1 MDVAVS
7 ELRSRS
13 RRHETRG
20 AGIGGVDR
28 RSRSCRATGV
38 GSGARTSVVGVATAS
53 LARSPADCAGNNTTL
68 FPVLASREAPWRTR
82 GTSTSRARYVVF
94 TRASPRSMRR
104 STNTWVVSR
113 QRPSPTRRRA
123 RFRRVSGPNPSFRR
137 SARTRA
143 ERHRPRSERPSPRD
157 FETDLRDP
165 RTPAA
170 VIDRWRNRSAYRRR
184 KPSRAYSASPRE
196 PSRCPLRASSSNVH
210 TPGRPYFFDVA
221 RRASTTF
228 LSVSSFSP
236 SADAR

>member
-1 MDVAVS
+1 MCRNCGAEAGATRRAARVS
-7 ELRSRS
+7 AASTGVLARAEPQASARVLVPRSRAS
-13 RRHETRG
+13 RPPRG
-20 AGIGGVDR
+20 
-28 RSRSCRATGV
+28 RAPRPI
-38 GSGARTSVVGVATAS
+38 ARA
-53 LARSPADCAGNNTTL
+53 NNTTL

-94 TRASPRSMRR
+94 TRASLRLMRLWTSAR
-104 STNTWVVSR
+104 VVSR

-123 RFRRVSGPNPSFRR
+123 RFRRVSGTKCVFPSFRAN
-137 SARTRA
+137 ARD
-143 ERHRPRSERPSPRD
+143 RHRPRRDRPSPRD

-165 RTPAA
+165 RTPTAF
-170 VIDRWRNRSAYRRR
+170 IDRWRNRSAYRRR

-196 PSRCPLRASSSNVH
+196 PSRCPLRASSSNVR